1 MLLVKGGHLSE
12 LTELFERYHV
22 PLYNFFLK
30 LTFDKALSE
39 DLTQNLFYRVIRY
52 RESFQPANGT
62 FRSWIYRMARNA
74 HFDHIR
80 QEQRIPGRGG
90 NLPEEELADP
100 EHTGYREEHFEK
112 LDQALAQLQ
121 PEQREVLVLSRFQG
135 LKYDEISRIKGI
147 SVAAIKVQVFRAL
160 QHLRN
165 FYFSQP

>member
-12 LTELFERYHV
+12 LTELFERYHM

-39 DLTQNLFYRVIRY
+39 DLTQNLFLRIIRY
-52 RESFQPANGT
+52 RESFQPANGS

-74 HFDHIR
+74 HLDHIR
-80 QEQRIPGRGG
+80 QEQRMPGRGNATDEDFPDTG
-90 NLPEEELADP
+90 NAGYAEEQ
-100 EHTGYREEHFEK
+100 YEK
-112 LDQALAQLQ
+112 LDQALARLQ
-121 PEQREVLVLSRFQG
+121 PEHREVLVLSRFQG
-135 LKYDEISRIKGI
+135 LKYDEISKIKGL
-147 SVAAIKVQVFRAL
+147 SVSAIKVQVFRAL